1 MEHQRKDFLRAT
13 VEGSRSAIGVGISC
27 IIIGVIIGSVNMTS
41 LGLNFGNLI
50 LRVVGDGHLFLG
62 GLMVMIMSI
71 ILGMGV
77 PTAPAYIIVATLG
90 APALMK
96 AGVPIIAAHMFV
108 YFYAILSVITPPVC
122 LAAFAGAAIAETNA
136 MKTGVTAMKL
146 GIVAFIIPFM
156 FVFEPALLMQGSTTE
171 IVTAFASALV
181 GVIGVASGMQN
192 WLLVRCRLW
201 ERALLLASGLMLIFP
216 GLITDTI
223 GLSSLLIVLFAQ
235 RLRRSG
241 SPVAA
246 A

>member
-1 MEHQRKDFLRAT
+1 MM
-13 VEGSRSAIGVGISC
+13 VSSC
-27 IIIGVIIGSVNMTS
+27 CACAGIIIGVISLTGIGYKFINVITALAGS
-41 LGLNFGNLI
+41 NL
-50 LRVVGDGHLFLG
+50 LLLMAM
-62 GLMVMIMSI
+62 LMVTCI

-171 IVTAFASALV
+171 ID
-181 GVIGVASGMQN
+181 
-192 WLLVRCRLW
+192 
-201 ERALLLASGLMLIFP
+201 P
-216 GLITDTI
+216 
-223 GLSSLLIVLFAQ
+223 
-235 RLRRSG
+235 
-241 SPVAA
+241 
-246 A
+246 

>member
-1 MEHQRKDFLRAT
+1 MM
-13 VEGSRSAIGVGISC
+13 VSSC
-27 IIIGVIIGSVNMTS
+27 CACAGIIIGVISLTGIGYKFINVITALAGS
-41 LGLNFGNLI
+41 NL
-50 LRVVGDGHLFLG
+50 LLLMAM
-62 GLMVMIMSI
+62 LMVTCI

-171 IVTAFASALV
+171 IVTAFASALI
-181 GVIGVASGMQN
+181 GVIGIASGMQN

-235 RLRRSG
+235 RLRKGG

>member
-1 MEHQRKDFLRAT
+1 MACCACSGLIVGVLSLTGIGYKFINVITALA
-13 VEGSRSAIGVGISC
+13 GS
-27 IIIGVIIGSVNMTS
+27 
-41 LGLNFGNLI
+41 NL
-50 LRVVGDGHLFLG
+50 LLLMAM
-62 GLMVMIMSI
+62 LMVTCI

-171 IVTAFASALV
+171 IVTAFASALI
-181 GVIGVASGMQN
+181 GVIGIASGMQN

-235 RLRRSG
+235 RLRKGG

>member
-1 MEHQRKDFLRAT
+1 MM
-13 VEGSRSAIGVGISC
+13 VSSC
-27 IIIGVIIGSVNMTS
+27 CACAGIIIGVISLTGIGYKFINVITALAGS
-41 LGLNFGNLI
+41 NL
-50 LRVVGDGHLFLG
+50 LLLMAM
-62 GLMVMIMSI
+62 LMVTCI

-171 IVTAFASALV
+171 IATAFASALI
-181 GVIGVASGMQN
+181 GVIGIASGMQN

-235 RLRRSG
+235 RLRKGG

>member
-1 MEHQRKDFLRAT
+1 
-13 VEGSRSAIGVGISC
+13 
-27 IIIGVIIGSVNMTS
+27 
-41 LGLNFGNLI
+41 
-50 LRVVGDGHLFLG
+50 
-62 GLMVMIMSI
+62 
-71 ILGMGV
+71 
-77 PTAPAYIIVATLG
+77 
-90 APALMK
+90 
-96 AGVPIIAAHMFV
+96 
-108 YFYAILSVITPPVC
+108 
-122 LAAFAGAAIAETNA
+122 

-171 IVTAFASALV
+171 IATAFASALI
-181 GVIGVASGMQN
+181 GVIGIASGMQN
-192 WLLVRCRLW
+192 WFLVRCRLW

-235 RLRRSG
+235 RLRKGG